1 MSIPSLGTGI
11 ETAHEYLRFNMGL
24 VCILVFVFYE
34 KEFWSNKLLTMIAG
48 ISPEA
53 APHFF
58 LKEYE
63 DFDDGKKILDEFLC
77 NLR

>member
-1 MSIPSLGTGI
+1 
-11 ETAHEYLRFNMGL
+11 MGL

-58 LKEYE
+58 LRNM
-63 DFDDGKKILDEFLC
+63 KILMTGRKF
-77 NLR
+77 

>member
-11 ETAHEYLRFNMGL
+11 ETAHEYLRFHMGL

-58 LKEYE
+58 LRNM
-63 DFDDGKKILDEFLC
+63 KILMTGRKF
-77 NLR
+77 